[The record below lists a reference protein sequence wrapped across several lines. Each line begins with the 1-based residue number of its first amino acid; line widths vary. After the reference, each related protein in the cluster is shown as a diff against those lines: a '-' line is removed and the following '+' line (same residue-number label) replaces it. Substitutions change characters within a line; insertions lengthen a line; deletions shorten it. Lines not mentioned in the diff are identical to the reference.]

1 MASNMNR
8 NVLIVGVL
16 TLSVLVFLAVF
27 GVGRAKVPGM
37 GSDSNTDLT
46 AAIQRINDNQDRL
59 AQRLDRLESLY
70 GMSGAGYRGTRP
82 VAPGFPGASKGS
94 SPNNGSTMSPAD
106 AEALAARQR
115 LDLEDRLISDPL
127 APQWAASN
135 EKVIGNFLSADN
147 LAKQQLP
154 VPKAF
159 QAQCHSH
166 LCRVSMKFADD
177 AQASQTQA
185 MLLMEIA
192 PGLPNAQTFLL
203 PQPDGSVEMLVFAG
217 DPAHVR

>member
-1 MASNMNR
+1 MVSNMNR
-8 NVLIVGVL
+8 NFLLVGL
-16 TLSVLVFLAVF
+16 MTLAAVAVLAVF
-27 GVGRAKVPGM
+27 AFGRAKAPRM
-37 GSDSNTDLT
+37 GSDANADLA
-46 AAIQRINDNQDRL
+46 AAIERINDKQDQL

-82 VAPGFPGASKGS
+82 VASGIPGASNGS
-94 SPNNGSTMSPAD
+94 SPNNGSPISPGNEQAM
-106 AEALAARQR
+106 AAKQR
-115 LDLEDRLISDPL
+115 LDMEDRLISDPL
-127 APQWAASN
+127 APQWAAGN

-166 LCRVSMKFADD
+166 LCRISMKFADD

-203 PQPDGSVEMLVFAG
+203 PQPDGSVEMLIFAG
-217 DPAHVR
+217 DPAHIR